1 MEAIHW
7 PVKYEPGTT
16 DNFVSNEMI
25 LPDLSAAE
33 LWRFLADTSCWQG
46 YYSNVSKIGFHDGSG
61 PVLSAGAKFFFTTF
75 VFPVEAEVVE
85 FVPPAPGKAAR
96 LAWTGLIEGDAD
108 ARLDVLHAWLIE
120 ELPGNRVR
128 LLTQESQIGAPAR
141 EMAVTRPNPM
151 LNAHQEWLDGI
162 VKSAIAAR

>member
-7 PVKYEPGTT
+7 PEKYLPGTT

-25 LPDLSAAE
+25 LNGLSAAD
-33 LWRFLADTSCWQG
+33 LWHYLADTSCWEG
-46 YYSNVSKIGFHDGSG
+46 YYSNVSKIGFHSTSG
-61 PVLSAGAKFFFTTF
+61 PVLSLHTKFFFTTF

-85 FVPPAPGKAAR
+85 FVPPAAGKAAR
-96 LAWTGLIEGDAD
+96 LAWTGLIAGDEN

-141 EMAVTRPNPM
+141 QMAATRPNPM
-151 LNAHQEWLDGI
+151 LNAHQDWLDGI
-162 VKSAIAAR
+162 VKSALAAR